1 MRKNVLFLCGEVW
14 RVNKICIKMKIES
27 TFFLL
32 GMNWPEEYFFLCVN
46 VWWLDNILGDFLVK
60 EKGFFVGIW
69 GIKFSK
75 LLN

>member
-1 MRKNVLFLCGEVW
+1 MYKNENW
-14 RVNKICIKMKIES
+14 IN
-27 TFFLL
+27 FFFVGYELTRRI
-32 GMNWPEEYFFLCVN
+32 FFLCVN